1 MLETLFNS
9 YVKERVLLF
18 VYTHQEGYAKEIT
31 QKLDL
36 PLRSV
41 QLQLK
46 RLEDGGVLV
55 CRKIDRAIIYQMNLR
70 YPFYKELVLI
80 LEKVL
85 SLLPEG
91 DRRDNFTPRLRPRRS
106 GKPL

>member
-1 MLETLFNS
+1 MLEALFNS
-9 YVKERVLLF
+9 YDKERILLYL
-18 VYTHQEGYAKEIT
+18 YTHQEGYAQEIR
-31 QKLDL
+31 QKLGL
-36 PLRSV
+36 SLRSV

-55 CRKIDRAIIYQMNLR
+55 CRTRDRTIVYQFNPR
-70 YPFYKELVLI
+70 YPLAKELTTI

-85 SLLPEG
+85 SLLPEK
-91 DRRDNFTPRLRPRRS
+91 DRKKYFTPRLRPRRS